1 MFKFEFKDHF
11 MDIFGSFR
19 SHISWIRDGDIHGIS
34 WNHGHLPDP
43 CLKLEKELLK
53 LFIGILGHSIDLSQD
68 MAGELGPISFFEA
81 SESLGSWPPCANML

>member
-1 MFKFEFKDHF
+1 MAFFP
-11 MDIFGSFR
+11 
-19 SHISWIRDGDIHGIS
+19 

-68 MAGELGPISFFEA
+68 MGELGPISFFEA